1 MTLGGGADRLLAPF
15 PAPGPAPLEPR
26 RRVAT
31 PLFRAPGPDRTDPKM
46 FAVISDRGNQATVHV
61 GDIVLCDYQSDWS
74 AGDSVTFDNVLLMG
88 DEGEVSVG
96 TPTVAGAKVT
106 GEVVEHCR
114 GKKEVVFRF
123 KRRKNVRV
131 KRGHRQDHTRVRITG
146 IEGA

>member
-1 MTLGGGADRLLAPF
+1 MI
-15 PAPGPAPLEPR
+15 
-26 RRVAT
+26 
-31 PLFRAPGPDRTDPKM
+31 RAPGPDRTDPKM

-61 GDIVLCDYQSDWS
+61 GDIVLCDYQSDWN
-74 AGDSVTFDNVLLMG
+74 AGDAVTFDNVLLMG
-88 DEGEVSVG
+88 NEGEVSVG

-106 GEVVEHCR
+106 GEVIGHAK

-131 KRGHRQDHTRVRITG
+131 KNGHRQNHTRVRITG